1 MRFARPAIC
10 AVGVLLLAACGG
22 PLTKDADNTRVSTPP
37 SLARRPA
44 ATAHKGPSDATVK
57 ADLRN
62 ALTAEKVNYV
72 DTQSYTATPA
82 TLKMI
87 EPSLAWGHELLTRVA
102 DAQAPRDHSV
112 VCLTETSASGV
123 KFAIADIAAGPLA
136 GTFFGRA
143 GCPTPLTAIA
153 VSKLGV

>member
-1 MRFARPAIC
+1 MRIARSAIC
-10 AVGVLLLAACGG
+10 AIGVLLLTACGG
-22 PLTKDADNTRVSTPP
+22 SLTKDADNTSASTPP
-37 SLARRPA
+37 TSARRPA
-44 ATAHKGPSDATVK
+44 ATAHKGPSEATVK

-72 DTQSYTATPA
+72 DGQAYTASVA
-82 TLKMI
+82 TLKVI
-87 EPSLAWGHELLTRVA
+87 EPSLAWGHELQMTVA
-102 DAQAPRDHSV
+102 DAKGPGDHSV
-112 VCLTETSASGV
+112 VCLTETSATGV

-153 VSKLGV
+153 VSKLGS